1 MKGCQ
6 KMRFEFSNSSLRNA
20 IILILMIFILAIYYN
35 LFTAPRNFEDCVL
48 YNSKNG
54 GSNFH
59 AQIAYKM
66 CKRKFPNE

>member
-1 MKGCQ
+1 
-6 KMRFEFSNSSLRNA
+6 MRFEFSNSSLRNA
-20 IILILMIFILAIYYN
+20 IILFITIFILAISYSS
-35 LFTAPRNFEDCVL
+35 FTTSRNFEDCVS

-54 GSNFH
+54 SSNFH